1 MSGLAMTMSTAT
13 TSSEPCL
20 GESSHVDIDEGSFVN
35 VDISHII
42 DFQPVEISTSAIL
55 HYCKRKILI
64 PYFKLLALLGWRPLY
79 YPATPQDVGMCV
91 KVFNTGYTITVV
103 LLILVGYVLQYAA
116 CFRRDGFG
124 SYSKVEA
131 EFKLT
136 SVSPSSLFYD
146 QYSLEANMS
155 FYNHLSFPG
164 ESEIQEYCNDN
175 VVSVYL
181 LPAFL
186 HFVSYMYV
194 LYQMRVPERE
204 QLEHLLERVFLQ
216 ATVTHA
222 WHVAQRK
229 LIRTLR
235 TFLGMGVFWALV
247 SVSPQILHLIAGVKI
262 SFTWMD
268 PHSYTL
274 RIVLITLLMV
284 TLMWNDIICVAIA
297 TSYSIHCQ
305 LIISYLENIDHAVRE
320 KRVSFLEFYK
330 EIMEAR
336 KFISYLNEDQ
346 AVGVSLVILNYG
358 CKTTTVYGFLSGT
371 SSYTSDVFILL
382 SVSVSV
388 FLWII
393 LVAFPVVQAARL
405 TSSCWA
411 LKKLGHEIWIRPFGY
426 QDTIQEDLDS
436 VLLFTTSLQMRAKLF
451 RTPVYGSSLILV
463 CRVATL
469 PLEGHTQT
477 EVAQVMIVLQLWSLD
492 CVIHTRP
499 QEKISRSQTR
509 PGSQK

>member
-229 LIRTLR
+229 LIRTL
-235 TFLGMGVFWALV
+235 
-247 SVSPQILHLIAGVKI
+247 S
-262 SFTWMD
+262 
-268 PHSYTL
+268 SYTL

-358 CKTTTVYGFLSGT
+358 CKTTTAVYGFLSGT

>member
-175 VVSVYL
+175 VV
-181 LPAFL
+181 
-186 HFVSYMYV
+186 
-194 LYQMRVPERE
+194 
-204 QLEHLLERVFLQ
+204 FLQ

-358 CKTTTVYGFLSGT
+358 CKTTTAVYGFLSGT